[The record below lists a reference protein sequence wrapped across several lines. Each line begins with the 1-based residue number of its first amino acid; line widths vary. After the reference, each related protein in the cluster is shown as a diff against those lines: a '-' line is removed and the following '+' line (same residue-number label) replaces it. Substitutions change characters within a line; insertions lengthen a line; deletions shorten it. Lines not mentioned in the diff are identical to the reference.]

1 MQGRKSGL
9 ANPYTSLMGVR
20 YDRKAI
26 SGITELSRLR
36 ARIDDA
42 ACYFIVG
49 SSHPGCAAAAKGT
62 GVHWLK
68 RFASWVH
75 NVVRQLVLYPLEM
88 LRSEGKDPLVREE
101 QGFEASGDLLSD
113 KAGRAATP

>member
-36 ARIDDA
+36 ARIDDD
-42 ACYFIVG
+42 ACFFAVG
-49 SSHPGCAAAAKGT
+49 FAYPGYVQVPKGA
-62 GVHWLK
+62 GVNWLK
-68 RFASWVH
+68 GIMSWVY